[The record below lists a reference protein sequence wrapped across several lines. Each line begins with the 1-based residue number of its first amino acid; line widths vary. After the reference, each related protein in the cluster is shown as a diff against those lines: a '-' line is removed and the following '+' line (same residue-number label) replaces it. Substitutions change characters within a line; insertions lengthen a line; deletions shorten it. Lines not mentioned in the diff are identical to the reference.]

1 MADAALKLQPACDTG
16 LRCEAALA
24 CYEILQAQLQGVS
37 SAANRAHDDAPFET
51 HQVRAMMNALA
62 PVFGFDAVADPFIV
76 PLSPREQAE
85 VERLQTRAGLA
96 DIASL
101 MLATLADRYLD
112 TLAALLG
119 PDHPLSRGQTASPAE
134 AAAAHELIEAH
145 PALVGAFG
153 PVNAALV
160 LQAADDAH
168 GNCIGFALNRD
179 TSLLQWQL
187 GQTLRSQG
195 AMADVAPDVLA
206 RWSEPPLVE
215 EGAPRRIELRR
226 MGRLYW
232 AADLGHEQIPRA
244 LQLADLGRLSIGGD
258 FPPLAF
264 LNLADGLLR
273 QLPARE
279 RAAAAVPQLD
289 HALMRLKTDDPRA
302 AMALDTLWA
311 HVRADAA
318 RCAGAE
324 RMLMDKAP
332 VEGGCGRLPGGRGRA
347 RVDQGRHVL
356 AADPGETPALERCV
370 ERRSALSTG
379 RRGGER

>member
-24 CYEILQAQLQGVS
+24 CYEISQAQLQGVS

-112 TLAALLG
+112 TLAAL
-119 PDHPLSRGQTASPAE
+119 
-134 AAAAHELIEAH
+134 
-145 PALVGAFG
+145 
-153 PVNAALV
+153 
-160 LQAADDAH
+160 
-168 GNCIGFALNRD
+168 
-179 TSLLQWQL
+179 
-187 GQTLRSQG
+187 
-195 AMADVAPDVLA
+195 
-206 RWSEPPLVE
+206 
-215 EGAPRRIELRR
+215 
-226 MGRLYW
+226 
-232 AADLGHEQIPRA
+232 ADLA
-244 LQLADLGRLSIGGD
+244 RLSIGGD

-273 QLPARE
+273 QLPAQE
-279 RAAAAVPQLD
+279 RAAAVPQLD